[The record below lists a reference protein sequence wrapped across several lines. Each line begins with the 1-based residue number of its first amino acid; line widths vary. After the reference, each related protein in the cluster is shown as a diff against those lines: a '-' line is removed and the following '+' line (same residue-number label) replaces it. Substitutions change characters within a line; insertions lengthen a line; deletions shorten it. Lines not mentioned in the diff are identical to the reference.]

1 MSVKITSK
9 GQVTLPKTVRDYLNV
24 SPGDE
29 MTFRVTSDGS
39 VIVEPKVKLMSLKG
53 LVKTDV
59 KGVSVED
66 MKMAVIEEGSR

>member
-29 MTFRVTSDGS
+29 VIFRVTSDGS
-39 VIVEPKVKLMSLKG
+39 IIVEPKVSLMSLRG
-53 LVKTDV
+53 FVKTDI

-66 MKMAVIEEGSR
+66 MKMAIIEEGSS